1 MGRHSL
7 LPALAA
13 SLLLTAAQGSAATK
27 ESPLAGRTT
36 TTSGQFVVYAK
47 DSSRRSMLA
56 QRAEA
61 ARTVWNTN
69 LGADGN
75 WSHPIIIQDLIG
87 TAKPRGNPN
96 ALTSIFEGDGGAL
109 KIQTSI
115 YDPGILRGQLLEREI
130 FRALGLEWIYRTAPL
145 KAGKSFRS
153 PPAWLLEGL
162 TEEERMRESGTPGGV
177 YATLLRS
184 EQPPKLDDFLRAKPE
199 LMEAISLTLYR
210 TQSLALL
217 RALRGLPEGGKGLGT
232 FLSSLAGED
241 SDLKALL
248 SAFPSLQNDP
258 ARLGKLWT
266 LAIARDSASRAMEP
280 LTVSET
286 GRSLNKLLDLS
297 APNDPKKPE
306 LGKAAGPAALPLIA
320 RSEGG
325 AYLMRQKSA
334 ELYAL
339 EFRSHP
345 LIKPVIEEY
354 RKITA
359 DLAKKPRRNVEKDI
373 AENQKIFDLLMQRTG
388 QVEDYMN
395 WFEATQLDSLSED
408 FFPAI
413 GPAVD
418 EKRTDPISRHLDAVE
433 TRGW

>member
-1 MGRHSL
+1 MGRNRFFA
-7 LPALAA
+7 ALAA
-13 SLLLTAAQGSAATK
+13 GVLLAAAPSSPAAQESLLK
-27 ESPLAGRTT
+27 GRTT
-36 TTSGQFVVYAK
+36 TASGQFVVYAK
-47 DSSRRSMLA
+47 DPSRRSMLA

-61 ARTVWNTN
+61 ARAVWNAK
-69 LGADGN
+69 LEADGN

-109 KIQTSI
+109 KVQTSI
-115 YDPGILRGQLLEREI
+115 YDPAVLRGQLFEWEI

-153 PPAWLLEGL
+153 PPVWLLEGL
-162 TEEERMRESGTPGGV
+162 TEEERIRESGTPAGV

-199 LMEAISLTLYR
+199 LMEATSLTLYR
-210 TQSLALL
+210 TQALALL
-217 RALRGLPEGGKGLGT
+217 RTLRGLPEGGKGLAT

-241 SDLKALL
+241 SDLQALL
-248 SAFPSLQNDP
+248 AAFPSLQNDP

-266 LAIARDSASRAMEP
+266 LAIARDSASRKFDA
-280 LTVSET
+280 LTISET
-286 GRSLNKLLDLS
+286 SRSIKSLLDLS
-297 APNDPKKPE
+297 APTDPKKPE
-306 LGKAAGPAALPLIA
+306 LGNTTGPAAIPLIA
-320 RSEGG
+320 RGEGG
-325 AYLMRQKSA
+325 SYLMRQKSA

-339 EFRSHP
+339 EFRAHP
-345 LIKPVIEEY
+345 LLKPVIEEY
-354 RKITA
+354 RKITS
-359 DLAKKPRRNVEKDI
+359 DLAKKPRRNVDKQI
-373 AENQKIFDLLMQRTG
+373 AENQKIFDLLLQRTG

-408 FFPAI
+408 FFPAVS
-413 GPAVD
+413 PVVE
-418 EKRTDPISRHLDAVE
+418 EKRSDPISLHLDAVE